1 MITVDQALEQNREV
15 MAVPGR
21 ADDICSQGCNE
32 LIKTGAMVITKPE
45 DIWQCSAAALWKEKN
60 KNNKINKHT
69 NTDIKALNGGN
80 GNKKP
85 VCPTVNLLATEK
97 KLVYSVLCL
106 HPKDTDEIINET
118 GLNVST
124 VMQTLLLLQLEG
136 YQTVNGVTIGYLSYT
151 EMTNGLPT
159 PSGSEYGVVYLDQ
172 RDVIEKQITDM
183 RPNCDVL
190 VVSCHWGVEGSHTVT
205 DAQRETAQWLADQG
219 ADLII
224 GTHPHVTQTAQWLTG
239 TNENKSF
246 VAYSLGNFINAQDM
260 PDNMIGAILD
270 VTFQKTTAAD
280 GTVTVEIQ
288 NPVLHPVI
296 TQYEPHYANIR
307 VYLYK
312 DYTDELGAAH
322 GNFALSRASIEQV
335 LNGSIDSEFL
345 SLE

>member
-1 MITVDQALEQNREV
+1 

-136 YQTVNGVTIGYLSYT
+136 CVEEVA
-151 EMTNGLPT
+151 
-159 PSGSEYGVVYLDQ
+159 
-172 RDVIEKQITDM
+172 K
-183 RPNCDVL
+183 NC
-190 VVSCHWGVEGSHTVT
+190 
-205 DAQRETAQWLADQG
+205 
-219 ADLII
+219 
-224 GTHPHVTQTAQWLTG
+224 
-239 TNENKSF
+239 
-246 VAYSLGNFINAQDM
+246 Y
-260 PDNMIGAILD
+260 
-270 VTFQKTTAAD
+270 
-280 GTVTVEIQ
+280 
-288 NPVLHPVI
+288 
-296 TQYEPHYANIR
+296 IR
-307 VYLYK
+307 IK
-312 DYTDELGAAH
+312 
-322 GNFALSRASIEQV
+322 
-335 LNGSIDSEFL
+335 
-345 SLE
+345 

>member
-1 MITVDQALEQNREV
+1 M
-15 MAVPGR
+15 
-21 ADDICSQGCNE
+21 
-32 LIKTGAMVITKPE
+32 
-45 DIWQCSAAALWKEKN
+45 
-60 KNNKINKHT
+60 
-69 NTDIKALNGGN
+69 
-80 GNKKP
+80 
-85 VCPTVNLLATEK
+85 
-97 KLVYSVLCL
+97 
-106 HPKDTDEIINET
+106 
-118 GLNVST
+118 
-124 VMQTLLLLQLEG
+124 
-136 YQTVNGVTIGYLSYT
+136 YQTVNGITIGYLSYT

-239 TNENKSF
+239 TNGNKAF

-270 VTFQKTTAAD
+270 VTFQKTTVAD